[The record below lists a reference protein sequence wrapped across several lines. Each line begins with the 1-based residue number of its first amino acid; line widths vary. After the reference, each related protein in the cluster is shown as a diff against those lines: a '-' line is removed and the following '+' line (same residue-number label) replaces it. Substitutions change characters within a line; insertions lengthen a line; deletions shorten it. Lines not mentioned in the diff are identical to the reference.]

1 MEKIT
6 VGFCYLSIVGLCMV
20 GFGIRL
26 MFQRIRFLL
35 KSRVA
40 WGEISGSK
48 ESPEIN
54 RREVYSYN
62 EVVFTADDGLEH
74 RAAADTGTV
83 AYPWQ
88 KTSIKVGRTVPVR
101 YDPANPDE
109 AHIGSLF
116 NLWAPSI
123 SFLAMGAGALFA
135 AFHQI
140 K

>member
-1 MEKIT
+1 MGKIT

-40 WGEISGSK
+40 WGKISGTK
-48 ESPEIN
+48 DSPQLN
-54 RREVYSYN
+54 TAMVDSYT
-62 EVVFTADDGLEH
+62 EVVFTAEDGLEH
-74 RAAADTGTV
+74 RVAADTGTV

-88 KTSIKVGRTVPVR
+88 KTTIKLGRTVPVR

-116 NLWAPSI
+116 NLWAPSLA
-123 SFLAMGAGALFA
+123 FLAMGAGALFA
-135 AFHQI
+135 AFHQL